1 MAEESRLPE
10 EPARK
15 RRKKDASPGYSPRQI
30 HVPEPEGR
38 FWQFIEP
45 RLFGHKT
52 AIALI
57 VLIHAIAAFF
67 IWRLEFNNA
76 PVLYFPKDSPAAV
89 LEREIRAEFPN
100 DELLIALFSG
110 ADLYSGKSLRALDD
124 LSQEMERY
132 PVVDRVFSVTR
143 IDHIAATEDGFT
155 VERLVDAENLSERSE
170 QAWRERVLS
179 DRFAPGW
186 LASRDGT
193 VLALVVRVKPL
204 KESRERVALE
214 NHLHDSAKQVG
225 LDRQMIAVAGPV
237 ALDAAEFHS
246 MINDSI
252 MFTPLVVILGLE
264 LLLWVVGRFRPM
276 LIGAVAMSTVV
287 VSCVALI
294 SAVGQPYT
302 LVTAMVPTLLSAY
315 TVANLLHLYAALQRM
330 RHAGFRRPRRV
341 IYASRLV
348 HKPAFFNLLST
359 VAGMASL
366 LLVPIPPVQVFGL
379 VSAFGTLMIY
389 LVVFY
394 LVPPLLVAY
403 DTGPWPKSSAG
414 FAWTKRISYGL
425 ASFSIRHAGWVV
437 LGIVLVVGLGVPQI
451 LKVNVESNLLKF
463 FDENHSISRS
473 TQVIEDRLVGVGSME
488 IIIDGPGRDAFKNAD
503 TLRHVKK
510 LQNWV
515 ESLPEVDRAM
525 SMADLVEEMN
535 WAFHGEDPAYRAVPA
550 DSKLLSQLLLIYDGN
565 DLDELVNKEYQRAR
579 ILLNLNVH
587 GANELSAAIEKIR
600 AHVAGNAYPGLKFD
614 IGGFGRQFS
623 DQQELLVIGQLH
635 SFAGAFGQIFLI
647 MLVLWRSLPSAVI
660 SMLPNLAP
668 LTVVFILMGS
678 LGIYLDM
685 ATVLIASVLLGIT
698 VDDTIHFFHQYQER
712 RKKGRGVVFSLAR
725 SFEASG
731 RAVVAISLLL
741 VSQFLLLVASHF
753 QPTVHFGLLTATG
766 LLAGQV
772 FELLLLPALIVLW
785 GKLKTRYSFLSV

>member
-1 MAEESRLPE
+1 MTAESTPR
-10 EPARK
+10 
-15 RRKKDASPGYSPRQI
+15 DAASAGNQPVPSPGYSPRLI
-30 HVPEPEGR
+30 HIPEPEGR
-38 FWQFIEP
+38 FWKLIEP
-45 RLFGHKT
+45 RLFGHWT

-57 VLIHAIAAFF
+57 VLIHLVAAFF

-89 LEREIRAEFPN
+89 LERDIRAEFPN
-100 DELLIALFSG
+100 DELLIALFSS
-110 ADLYSGKSLRALDD
+110 DHLYTNASLRAIDA
-124 LSQEMERY
+124 LSSEMERD

-143 IDHIAATEDGFT
+143 VDHIAATEDGFA
-155 VERLVDAENLSERSE
+155 VERLVDADNLDERSE
-170 QAWRERVLS
+170 QAWKERVLS
-179 DRFAPGW
+179 DRFVPGW
-186 LASRDGT
+186 LASKDGS
-193 VLALVVRVKPL
+193 VLAVVVRVKPL
-204 KESRERVALE
+204 EESRQRVALE
-214 NHLHDSAKQVG
+214 KHLYESARKVG
-225 LDRQMIAVAGPV
+225 LSEQMVAVAGPV

-276 LIGAVAMSTVV
+276 VIGAVAMSTVV

-315 TVANLLHLYAALQRM
+315 TVANLLHFYAALQRM

-359 VAGMASL
+359 IAGMASL
-366 LLVPIPPVQVFGL
+366 VLVPIPPIQVFGL

-403 DTGPWPKSSAG
+403 DTGPWPKGSAG

-425 ASFSIRHAGWVV
+425 ASFSMRNAGWVV
-437 LGIVLVVGLGVPQI
+437 LGVLIVVGLGAPQI
-451 LKVNVESNLLKF
+451 LKVRVESDLLRF
-463 FDENHSISRS
+463 FDENHSISKS
-473 TQVIEDRLVGVGSME
+473 TKVIEERLVGVGSME
-488 IIIDGPGRDAFKNAD
+488 IIIDGAGRDAFKNAE
-503 TLRHVKK
+503 TLQQVRK
-510 LQNWV
+510 LQTWV
-515 ESLPEVDRAM
+515 ETLPEVDRAI
-525 SMADLVEEMN
+525 SMVDLVEERN
-535 WAFHGEDPAYRAVPA
+535 WAFHGEDAAYRAIPA
-550 DSKLLSQLLLIYDGN
+550 NSKLLSQLLLIYDGN
-565 DLDELVNKEYQRAR
+565 DLNELVNREYQRAR

-587 GANELSAAIEKIR
+587 GANELSSVIERIR

-614 IGGFGRQFS
+614 IGGFGRQFA
-623 DQQELLVIGQLH
+623 DQQELLVLGQLY

-647 MLVLWRSLPSAVI
+647 MLILWRSLPSAVI

-698 VDDTIHFFHQYQER
+698 VDDTIHFFHHYLER
-712 RKKGRGVVFSLAR
+712 RKQGRTVVMSLAR

-753 QPTVHFGLLTATG
+753 QPTVYFGLLTATG

-785 GKLKTRYSFLSV
+785 SKVKTRASYLSV

>member
-1 MAEESRLPE
+1 MDTVKPSPE
-10 EPARK
+10 AAAPATP
-15 RRKKDASPGYSPRQI
+15 AYAGHMI

-38 FWQFIEP
+38 FWKAIEP
-45 RLFGHKT
+45 RLLSHRT

-57 VLIHAIAAFF
+57 VLIHLVAGFF
-67 IWRLEFNNA
+67 LLRLEFNNA

-110 ADLYSGKSLRALDD
+110 ENLYSEATLRALDRLKQSLEKD
-124 LSQEMERY
+124 PL
-132 PVVDRVFSVTR
+132 VDRVFSVTTV
-143 IDHIAATEDGFT
+143 DHIAATEDGFS
-155 VERLVDAENLSERSE
+155 VQPLVDVENLAERTPE
-170 QAWRERVLS
+170 EWRARVLA

-193 VLALVVRVKPL
+193 VLAVVVRVKQL
-204 KESRERVALE
+204 DESRQRVALE
-214 NHLHDSAKQVG
+214 TRLRESARAAG
-225 LDRQMIAVAGPV
+225 LDGRLAAVAGQV
-237 ALDAAEFHS
+237 ALDAAQFHS
-246 MINDSI
+246 MTQDSI

-276 LIGAVAMSTVV
+276 AIGAVAMSTVV

-294 SAVGQPYT
+294 AALGQPYT

-315 TVANLLHLYAALQRM
+315 TVANLLHFYAALQRM

-341 IYASRLV
+341 VYASRLV

-359 VAGMASL
+359 LAGMGSL
-366 LLVPIPPVQVFGL
+366 LLVPIPPIQVFGL
-379 VSAFGTLMIY
+379 VSAFGTVMIY

-394 LVPPLLVAY
+394 LVPPLLAAY

-414 FAWTKRISYGL
+414 FAWTRRISYGL
-425 ASFSIRHAGWVV
+425 ARFSMKNAGWVV
-437 LGIVLVVGLGVPQI
+437 LGIGLFLAFAAPQI
-451 LKVNVESNLLKF
+451 LKVNVESDLLKF
-463 FDENHSISRS
+463 FDDAHPLSRS
-473 TQVIEDRLVGVGSME
+473 TQAIEDRLVGVGSME
-488 IIIDGPGRDAFKNAD
+488 IIVDGAGRDAFKNAD
-503 TLRHVKK
+503 TLQSLRR
-510 LQNWV
+510 LQDWV
-515 ESLPEVDRAM
+515 ETLPEVDRSL

-550 DSKLLSQLLLIYDGN
+550 DSRLLSQLLLIYDGK
-565 DLDELVNKEYQRAR
+565 DLDELVNREYQRAR

-587 GANELSAAIEKIR
+587 GANEITGVIQKIR
-600 AHVAGNAYPGLKFD
+600 AHVAGQAYPGLKFD

-647 MLVLWRSLPSAVI
+647 MLFLWRSLPSAVI
-660 SMLPNLAP
+660 SMIPNLAP
-668 LTVVFILMGS
+668 LTMVFILMGT

-698 VDDTIHFFHQYQER
+698 VDDTIHFFHQYLER
-712 RKKGRGVVFSLAR
+712 RRKGCGVVFSLAR

-741 VSQFLLLVASHF
+741 VAQFLLLAGSHF
-753 QPTVHFGLLTATG
+753 QPTAHFGLLTATG

-772 FELLLLPALIVLW
+772 FELLLLPALVVLW
-785 GKLKTRYSFLSV
+785 SRLGIRKRFMGV